1 MANKMR
7 FLFLTILFFVI
18 IPCALFAQQNAFYGT
33 WIGKMIDD
41 DFDNGY
47 YEATIYTVTISSSSF
62 SLRGDWYEE
71 EKLVETENE
80 TVRIRRWS
88 AINNTNRETRTDF
101 PNGFSINCFFEGEE
115 VDLELFISGD
125 GRRLI
130 INELTDDNDRMIVF
144 RKRG

>member
-1 MANKMR
+1 
-7 FLFLTILFFVI
+7 
-18 IPCALFAQQNAFYGT
+18 
-33 WIGKMIDD
+33 MIDD